1 MGSGTGDVAVV
12 IPLLAQRTSWLDRAL
27 RSALEQSARPDV
39 WVVVSP
45 RTPSAN
51 LRLLESLAARSD
63 RLHVAVEPPRGG
75 FAAAINAGL
84 EAAAAERVGLL
95 LSDDWLEPGAIEVCL
110 EHDADIVSTGLTFYD
125 ANGRRAL
132 SQRRLSPA
140 EYEALPTLESRACYL
155 KHFFL
160 FRRTAVL
167 GVGGVDESVG
177 LTGPDDYDLIW
188 TLLEHGATVALAPRP
203 LYGYRDHDGP
213 RLTLRSREEQI
224 NDLGKILDKHGV
236 KGLERQRLLEQ
247 RSIWYGRP
255 MHATERLIGR
265 RPG

>member
-1 MGSGTGDVAVV
+1 VSSGSADAAVV

-27 RSALEQSARPDV
+27 RSALEQGARPDV

-45 RTPSAN
+45 RTPPAN

-75 FAAAINAGL
+75 FAAAINAGI

-95 LSDDWLEPGAIEVCL
+95 LSDDWLEPGAVAACL
-110 EHDADIVSTGLTFYD
+110 DYDADIVSTGLTLYD
-125 ANGRRAL
+125 ASGKRAL
-132 SQRRLSPA
+132 SQRRLTEA

-160 FRRTAVL
+160 FRRKAVL
-167 GVGGVDESVG
+167 EVGGVDESVG

-188 TLLEHGATVALAPRP
+188 TLLERGATVALAPRP

-224 NDLGKILDKHGV
+224 EDLRKILDKHGV
-236 KGLERQRLLEQ
+236 KGLERRRLLEQ